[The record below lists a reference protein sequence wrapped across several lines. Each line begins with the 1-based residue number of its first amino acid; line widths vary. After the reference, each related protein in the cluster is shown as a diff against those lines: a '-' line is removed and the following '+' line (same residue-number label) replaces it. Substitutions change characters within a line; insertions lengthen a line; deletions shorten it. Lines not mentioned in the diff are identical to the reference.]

1 MGNMAASDSLPMPVR
16 TPSTAVLRVQIED
29 LAAHLKAMEA
39 ELERGHR
46 VELVRGDK
54 VIAEMRAPELAAVL
68 QEERPEM
75 PDFMARMR
83 KIFGDKP
90 LNVDTTAWVR
100 EDRDGDE
107 YVP

>member
-1 MGNMAASDSLPMPVR
+1 MDADHTLPLPIR
-16 TPSTAVLRVQIED
+16 APSTAILRVQVEE
-29 LAAHLKAMEA
+29 LAAQLGTMEA

-46 VELVRGDK
+46 VELLLGDK
-54 VIAEMRAPELAAVL
+54 VIAELRAPELEAAVGS
-68 QEERPEM
+68 ERPEM

-90 LNVDTTAWVR
+90 LNVDTAAWVR

-107 YVP
+107 YLP